1 MQGRYLSNMPI
12 VKFLANFIDHINY
25 LKDIKQLLL
34 GARFIYT
41 KQTTQVKMLQFLLRL
56 PTLMW
61 RLLLI
66 FQILWSSKQS
76 MKNRETNSYMDQ
88 N

>member
-1 MQGRYLSNMPI
+1 MQGTYLSNMPT
-12 VKFLANFIDHINY
+12 VKFLANFIEQINY

-41 KQTTQVKMLQFLLRL
+41 EQTTQVKMLQFLLRL

-76 MKNRETNSYMDQ
+76 MKNRETYSCMDE